1 MAASNSR
8 AVAQEVVAAPHYPG
22 RPFTSHVLT
31 RQRGQSALVGIP
43 QTEKEAKYVK
53 CTLEENYPLQI
64 IHKFYYSITH
74 AVNVVHLLLM
84 NSLSRTNL
92 QICG

>member
-53 CTLEENYPLQI
+53 CTLEGKLSTANYSQVLL
-64 IHKFYYSITH
+64 FY
-74 AVNVVHLLLM
+74 
-84 NSLSRTNL
+84 NSCSE
-92 QICG
+92 